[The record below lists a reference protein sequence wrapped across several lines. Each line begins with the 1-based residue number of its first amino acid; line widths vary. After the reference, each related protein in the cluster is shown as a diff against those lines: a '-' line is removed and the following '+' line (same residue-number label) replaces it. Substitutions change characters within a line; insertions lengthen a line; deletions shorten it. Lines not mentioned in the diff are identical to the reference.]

1 MDDIEIDPE
10 TGMFI
15 GLEGMVFKREFDL
28 AALRGAACPRCGRAP
43 THVRPVSTPTPEGRV
58 WLADPRPNCWTP
70 GCNARTNDGDVDRTY
85 YDFRVKPT
93 EEFGVRPPTEHRPA

>member
-10 TGMFI
+10 TGMFV
-15 GLEGMVFKREFDL
+15 GLDGLVFEREMDL

-43 THVRPVSTPTPEGRV
+43 THVRPVAAGSYGART

-70 GCNARTNDGDVDRTY
+70 GCNARSTGEVDRTY
-85 YDFRVKPT
+85 YDFRVSPK
-93 EEFGVRPPTEHRPA
+93 EQFGVRPPSDPRPA